1 LIGLNM
7 LNVKMNNFINKDILE
22 YSEKYSQQ
30 EPEILQELNRETHLK
45 ILNPRMLSGFF
56 QGRLLSIISKLIK
69 PKKVLEI
76 GTYTGYSAI
85 CIAEGMNKNGI
96 IHTIDKNEELN
107 TIQKKYFKKSGL
119 ENNIIQYNGCAL
131 DIIPK
136 IKEKFDLIFIDADK
150 ENYIN
155 YFNLVIDKLNNNGVI
170 LADNVLWSG
179 KVINS
184 EDHDLTT
191 NVLRE
196 FNKSVNND
204 NRVETI
210 LLPIR
215 DGISIIRKI

>member
-1 LIGLNM
+1 M

-136 IKEKFDLIFIDADK
+136 IEEKFDLIFIDADK

-155 YFNLVIDKLNNNGVI
+155 YFNLVIDKLNNYGVI

>member
-1 LIGLNM
+1 
-7 LNVKMNNFINKDILE
+7 MNNFINKDILE

-85 CIAEGMNKNGI
+85 CIAEGLNKNGI

-136 IKEKFDLIFIDADK
+136 IEEKFDLIFIDADK

-191 NVLRE
+191 NAVSYTHLTLP
-196 FNKSVNND
+196 
-204 NRVETI
+204 TI
-210 LLPIR
+210 LLV
-215 DGISIIRKI
+215 

>member
-1 LIGLNM
+1 
-7 LNVKMNNFINKDILE
+7 MNNFINKDILE

-136 IKEKFDLIFIDADK
+136 IEEKFDLIFIDADK

-155 YFNLVIDKLNNNGVI
+155 YFNLVIDKLNKNGVI

-196 FNKSVNND
+196 FNKMVNND

>member
-1 LIGLNM
+1 M

-56 QGRLLSIISKLIK
+56 QGRLLSIISKLVK

-136 IKEKFDLIFIDADK
+136 IEEKFDLIFIDADK

-155 YFNLVIDKLNNNGVI
+155 YFNLVIDKLNNNVVI

>member
-1 LIGLNM
+1 
-7 LNVKMNNFINKDILE
+7 MNNFINKDILE

-136 IKEKFDLIFIDADK
+136 IEEKFDLIFIDADK

-196 FNKSVNND
+196 FNRMVNND
-204 NRVETI
+204 KRVETI

>member
-1 LIGLNM
+1 
-7 LNVKMNNFINKDILE
+7 MNNFINKDILE

-136 IKEKFDLIFIDADK
+136 IEEKFDLIFIDADK

-204 NRVETI
+204 YRVETI

>member
-1 LIGLNM
+1 M

-85 CIAEGMNKNGI
+85 CIAEGMNENGI

-136 IKEKFDLIFIDADK
+136 IEEKFDLIFIDADK